1 MKTTFCLLLA
11 LATLAS
17 ARAEIFRSGQAH
29 SARRDGEVSAHRTS
43 GHRASGHRDYGHR
56 DYGRRDYG
64 RHDYGRDHHRTH
76 VHVGIGYGR
85 SYGYY
90 GGPGYYGH
98 GWGYGYYSPYRTWPT
113 YSYYPAYGADYPY
126 YGSYGYGNG
135 SYATNGL
142 LLGALAGGIIG
153 HNSGDFR
160 HNGWRGAAWGAGVG
174 WLLGAVADSNRGP
187 VVYQSAPVVAQ
198 PAAVMQAPAQTPAP
212 AQPQQVTIIN
222 NYYNSSTPMSG
233 ANSLFGR

>member
-11 LATLAS
+11 LATLTS
-17 ARAEIFRSGQAH
+17 ARAEIFRSGQSHA
-29 SARRDGEVSAHRTS
+29 ARRDGDVSAHRTS
-43 GHRASGHRDYGHR
+43 GHRDNDHR

-76 VHVGIGYGR
+76 VSVGIGYGR
-85 SYGYY
+85 NYSFY

-98 GWGYGYYSPYRTWPT
+98 GYGYGYYTPYRAWPS
-113 YSYYPAYGADYPY
+113 YSYYPGYGADYPY

-160 HNGWRGAAWGAGVG
+160 HNGWRGAAWGAGLG
-174 WLLGAVADSNRGP
+174 WLLGAVADSNRRP
-187 VVYQSAPVVAQ
+187 VVYQTAPVVAQ
-198 PAAVMQAPAQTPAP
+198 PAALMQAPAQPAVP
-212 AQPQQVTIIN
+212 TQAQQPQQLTIIN
-222 NYYNSSTPMSG
+222 NYFYSPMSG
-233 ANSLFGR
+233 ANTLFGR